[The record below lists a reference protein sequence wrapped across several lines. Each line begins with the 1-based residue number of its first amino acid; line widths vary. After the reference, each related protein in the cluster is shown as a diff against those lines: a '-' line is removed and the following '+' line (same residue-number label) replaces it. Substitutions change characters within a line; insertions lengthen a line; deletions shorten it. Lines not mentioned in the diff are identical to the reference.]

1 MGRMKFWFRLAVL
14 SSCVLG
20 CWAQP
25 AEPAKDTAARPSALD
40 GMLFYQLLLGELNV
54 REGSPGAGFS
64 MVLDAARKT
73 RDPQLFQRAIDIALQ
88 SRSGEAA
95 LQAAQAW
102 KRELPG
108 SQEPNRYILQ
118 IQLALNRVAEAGKTL
133 ADTLNELPLDEQL
146 GGIISIPRVFAKVND
161 KVQAA
166 QVVEKA
172 LSPFLSRP
180 ALAASAWTTI
190 GRMYRDAEQW
200 PQAVDAALKGHA
212 ANKTAQGPLIL
223 ALSMLSSD
231 TPQLKTLLDEAMRS
245 AVAGELRLAYAKALI
260 AQRAYGDALRQLQQL
275 TQQEPD
281 LAQGWLML
289 GLIQLDM
296 GQTAPAE
303 QQLVH
308 YLELSKASQEAEQQA
323 GRAEALLALSQIAQK
338 MGQMDRANQWL
349 SQIPASVDPIR
360 LGSRRAELLVQQGRK
375 DEARLVLSQIK
386 TTTPEQSRRKALVL
400 AQWLREQKQSA
411 AAREV
416 ILQALTE
423 HPDNQELLTEL
434 SLIAEK
440 LQRYDEMES
449 VLRNL
454 MKSHP
459 KDPHA
464 YNALGYSLADR
475 KLRLQEAHQL
485 ITQAVAL
492 APEDPYIQ
500 DSLGW
505 IEFRLG
511 RHQEALRI
519 LQAAYKAKPD
529 AEIAAHLGE
538 VLWTLGQHQ
547 EAGTFWREGL
557 LLKPDNDTLLE
568 TIRRFQFKP

>member
-25 AEPAKDTAARPSALD
+25 AEPTKDTAARPSALD

-449 VLRNL
+449 VLRSL